1 MQIVKVSF
9 KDYNDMPFKIYIDW
23 ISSNENVSD
32 FFLKKSFA
40 LLEDSELKFS
50 SEWLSFLLKEP
61 ELELKDSFEKIDIY
75 EKTLAQRLD
84 LLNII
89 ENSQNIVLN
98 LHEIIAVLIQKDYD
112 YKKNEKIQNE
122 WLNKSVV
129 DVCSYGNYLLNE
141 FMQAE
146 KGFISKLKP
155 LKMSDEQ
162 RQAGFEDLNKNWAKY
177 MLIDTLANG
186 DILKYEQVLKMS
198 LENIYANMIYKNH
211 IANYEERLN
220 EVYKAKQKIK

>member
-1 MQIVKVSF
+1 MQIVKVFF